1 MVRQK
6 KFNPDTRHRVPH
18 ILALMVLFLLA
29 LSCRLWFVQAKNAYW
44 YREEATK
51 QHVGEQSLPAL
62 RGSILDRNREILA
75 ASLTLA
81 SLAADP
87 SNILDKKKAAAVIA
101 RELKMPERQVRQLLN
116 SPGQF
121 VWLARKI
128 PEPLAQRFEK
138 LTAYVPVKK
147 GEKPV
152 LTGLEPSDREKGL
165 GVYVLREPT
174 GKRFYPKGRLG
185 VHILGYTGIDDNGLD
200 GIEGMFDPALKGT
213 PGKLEAEMDREGRVI
228 PNGWQR
234 RQPAHPGNN
243 VVLSLDESIQYLAE
257 REIGAAVKRHNAK
270 GAVCIVMDAKSGD
283 ILAMVNK
290 PDYATK
296 DFSKVPAGLRRN
308 RAVTDAYEPGSTFK
322 IVLAAAA
329 LDSGKVSMLD
339 RFFCGTSIQVDGW
352 TIHNADDGESSETGS
367 EDLKGII
374 CHSYNVGTTSVALRM
389 GKRTYFDYICKFG
402 FGRQMGI
409 DLPGE
414 AEGIVQP
421 LPWANVTLATN
432 SFGQGISVTPIQLV
446 SAMQAVANGGV
457 LMKPRIVREIVGQDG
472 RTVKKMPPTIKRRV
486 ISKATSDKMRDILR
500 NVVVNGT
507 GKLAEV
513 PGYPVAGKTGT
524 ASVVKGGVYGK
535 GAYISSFLGFAPYND
550 PKVIILVKIEEPDR
564 AKGPIWGG
572 SVAGPVFRAIAR
584 ETLWKLGVKQQPIVE
599 KLDKKK
605 EP

>member
-1 MVRQK
+1 MKPRIVVV
-6 KFNPDTRHRVPH
+6 FY
-18 ILALMVLFLLA
+18 LMLGFVSY
-29 LSCRLWFVQAKNAYW
+29 LSYNLWQVQARQSERYKKLAID
-44 YREEATK
+44 
-51 QHVGEQSLPAL
+51 QHVGVQALPAL
-62 RGSILDRNREILA
+62 RGSILDRSREILA
-75 ASLTLA
+75 SSLTLP

-87 SNILDKKKAAAVIA
+87 SNIKDRQKAAAIIA
-101 RELKMPERQVRQLLN
+101 RELQRPENEILRLLK
-116 SPGQF
+116 SRGQF

-128 PEPLAQRFEK
+128 PEPLAQKFEK
-138 LTAYVPVKK
+138 LTTEVPVRK
-147 GEKPV
+147 GEKAV
-152 LTGLEPSDREKGL
+152 VTGLEPIDREKGL

-200 GIEGMFDPALKGT
+200 GIEAMYEGDLRGR
-213 PGKLEAEMDREGRVI
+213 PGRLEAEMDRGGRVI

-234 RQPAHPGNN
+234 REPARPGNN
-243 VVLSLDESIQYLAE
+243 VVLSIDESIQYIAE
-257 REIGAAVKRHNAK
+257 REIAAAVKRHNAK
-270 GAVCIVMDAKSGD
+270 GAVCVIMDVKTGD

-296 DFSKVPAGLRRN
+296 DFSRVPVALRRN

-329 LDSGKVSMLD
+329 LDSGRVTMRD
-339 RFFCGTSIQVDGW
+339 RFFCGVSIQVDGW

-389 GKRTYFDYICKFG
+389 GKRAYFDYICRFG
-402 FGRQMGI
+402 FGKQTGI
-409 DLPGE
+409 GLPGE

-421 LPWANVTLATN
+421 MPWANVALATN
-432 SFGQGISVTPIQLV
+432 SFGQGISITPLQLV
-446 SAMQAVANGGV
+446 CAMQAIANGGV
-457 LMKPRIVREIVGQDG
+457 MMKPRIVREIVNQDG
-472 RTVKKMPPTIKRRV
+472 KTVRVIHPTVKRRV
-486 ISKATSDKMRDILR
+486 ISATTASHVQDILR

-507 GKLAEV
+507 GKKAEV

-524 ASVVKGGVYGK
+524 ASVVTGGGYGSS
-535 GAYISSFLGFAPYND
+535 AYISSFLGYAPYND
-550 PKVIILVKIEEPDR
+550 PRIVILVKIDEPDK

-584 ETLWKLGVKQQPIVE
+584 ESLWRLGVKQQPIADVP
-599 KLDKKK
+599 DKKK
-605 EP
+605 EQ